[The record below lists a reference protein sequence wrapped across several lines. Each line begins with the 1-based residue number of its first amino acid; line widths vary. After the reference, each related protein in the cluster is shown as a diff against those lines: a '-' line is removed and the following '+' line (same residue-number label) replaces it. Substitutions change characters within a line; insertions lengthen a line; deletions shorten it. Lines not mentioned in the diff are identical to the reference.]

1 MTTRGRSK
9 KKYTT
14 LAVAAAL
21 VLAACG
27 DERSTTDTTQA
38 PATTVAA
45 TDAPP
50 ATDSMP
56 APETTAG
63 DDGVLNVPED
73 FATIQAAVDQ
83 YEKVFRSVLEIN
95 S

>member
-1 MTTRGRSK
+1 M

-73 FATIQAAVDQ
+73 FATIQAAVDAA
-83 YEKVFRSVLEIN
+83 
-95 S
+95 